1 MKNPLKFIQEVKQEA
16 FRVTWPTGKETLQGT
31 LMVVAMAIVASLFFL
46 LLDQFLKFRGIV
58 QTGGEAKMIIKSGKI
73 SVNGMVEK
81 RRGRKLIDGDQI
93 SFANE
98 TYIVPN
104 SDPLGRKLAR
114 SEK

>member
-1 MKNPLKFIQEVKQEA
+1 MK
-16 FRVTWPTGKETLQGT
+16 
-31 LMVVAMAIVASLFFL
+31 
-46 LLDQFLKFRGIV
+46 LDQFLKVIGVV

-73 SVNGMVEK
+73 SVNGIVEN

-93 SFANE
+93 IYANE
-98 TYIVPN
+98 TYIVPK

>member
-1 MKNPLKFIQEVKQEA
+1 MKLDQYLKFIGV
-16 FRVTWPTGKETLQGT
+16 
-31 LMVVAMAIVASLFFL
+31 
-46 LLDQFLKFRGIV
+46 V
-58 QTGGEAKMIIKSGKI
+58 QTGGEAKMIIRSGEI
-73 SVNGMVEK
+73 SVNGMIEN

-93 SFANE
+93 IIANE

>member
-1 MKNPLKFIQEVKQEA
+1 MKLDQYLKF
-16 FRVTWPTGKETLQGT
+16 T
-31 LMVVAMAIVASLFFL
+31 
-46 LLDQFLKFRGIV
+46 GIV
-58 QTGGEAKMIIKSGKI
+58 QTGGEAKMIIRSGEI
-73 SVNGMVEK
+73 SVNGIVEN

-93 SFANE
+93 IFDNE

>member
-1 MKNPLKFIQEVKQEA
+1 MK
-16 FRVTWPTGKETLQGT
+16 
-31 LMVVAMAIVASLFFL
+31 
-46 LLDQFLKFRGIV
+46 LDQFLKFTGIV
-58 QTGGEAKMIIKSGKI
+58 QTGGEAKMIIRSGKI
-73 SVNGMVEK
+73 LVNGIVEN

-93 SFANE
+93 IFDNE

>member
-1 MKNPLKFIQEVKQEA
+1 MK
-16 FRVTWPTGKETLQGT
+16 
-31 LMVVAMAIVASLFFL
+31 
-46 LLDQFLKFRGIV
+46 LDQFLKFMGIV
-58 QTGGEAKMIIKSGKI
+58 QTGGEAKMIIKSGEI

>member
-1 MKNPLKFIQEVKQEA
+1 MK
-16 FRVTWPTGKETLQGT
+16 
-31 LMVVAMAIVASLFFL
+31 
-46 LLDQFLKFRGIV
+46 LDQFLKLIGIV

-73 SVNGMVEK
+73 SVNGIVEN
-81 RRGRKLIDGDQI
+81 RRGRKLIGGDQI
-93 SFANE
+93 FFANE

>member
-1 MKNPLKFIQEVKQEA
+1 MK
-16 FRVTWPTGKETLQGT
+16 
-31 LMVVAMAIVASLFFL
+31 
-46 LLDQFLKFRGIV
+46 LDQFLKFIGIV

-73 SVNGMVEK
+73 SVNGIMEN
-81 RRGRKLIDGDQI
+81 RRGRKLIGGDQI
-93 SFANE
+93 IFANE

>member
-1 MKNPLKFIQEVKQEA
+1 MK
-16 FRVTWPTGKETLQGT
+16 
-31 LMVVAMAIVASLFFL
+31 
-46 LLDQFLKFRGIV
+46 LDQFLKFRGIV
-58 QTGGEAKMIIKSGKI
+58 QTGGEAKLIIKSGKI
-73 SVNGMVEK
+73 SVNGIVEN

-93 SFANE
+93 IFANE